1 MKKSNSTF
9 SATKIFF
16 KLRGSSLVKKNGQ
29 FVLLIQIVHFYR
41 GGKEKSKKNSI
52 SPQKGG
58 KTPICSIVYIK
69 Y

>member
-29 FVLLIQIVHFYR
+29 FVLIIQIVHFYR

-52 SPQKGG
+52 SP
-58 KTPICSIVYIK
+58 
-69 Y
+69 